1 MLITP
6 LNTAIPTIR
15 RALSRSPSATGSSH
29 PSIGRR
35 FEIARDEKVACAP
48 DGATL
53 MQLSPEMAYCSLNF
67 IERRC
72 RPFFGDNAAAN
83 DSCEYAVLSKGKE
96 SLQVLIVELAAT
108 SGSLADL
115 CPAWYCHQM
124 TCVAGRLKRFCCD
137 QPIGRS
143 VIQSYAYDLASERIG
158 PVLGRMTP

>member
-29 PSIGRR
+29 PSIGTR

-96 SLQVLIVELAAT
+96 SLQVLIVEGPLRRAH
-108 SGSLADL
+108 LADCVL
-115 CPAWYCHQM
+115 PGIAIKM
-124 TCVAGRLKRFCCD
+124 TCVAR
-137 QPIGRS
+137 
-143 VIQSYAYDLASERIG
+143 
-158 PVLGRMTP
+158 